1 MSKSKSTLY
10 LSVMILLVTLFFG
23 ESFSRTSEKDVYALT
38 AENIQTFAD
47 IYREIAVNY
56 VDEIDPEKVME
67 AGIDGMLTTLDPYTV
82 YIEKEAKEQLQIF
95 TQGKYQGVGMLLNY
109 RNNTL
114 TVADPP
120 FIGTPAA
127 KAGIRAGD
135 QILEVDG
142 KSTKDMGFN
151 KSVQHIRGPKGTG
164 VTLKIKRLGTP
175 KVLMFTLI
183 REEIKIEDVAY
194 AGMIDDHVGYIKLTR
209 FSKNASREVAQ
220 ALHQLKAAGMK
231 SLIFDLR
238 YNPGGVLEASVQMAD
253 YFLPK
258 KATIVSTKGRTKSSN
273 RTFVSTQEPIFGK
286 GDMVVLVN
294 GGSASASEIFAG
306 AIQDHDRG
314 IVLGDTTFGKGLVQ
328 TIFPLSQISALKMT
342 TAKYY
347 TPSGRC
353 IQRQSYFDSDSTLD
367 NDKAFKTDEG
377 REVYGGGGI
386 APDIYVELPTV
397 NPMLIDMRRNSL
409 FFDFAVKFT
418 SENPLVDSTHIVN
431 DKILTAFKKYLTDK
445 EYSYQHP
452 LEKHLDALKKEINSN
467 GYTKSILRDIQGLE
481 SALDVT
487 KNEIYDHSIEDI
499 KKVLLSELV
508 SKYLGSKA
516 EIELGLQEDVVVNKA
531 RDILNQKENY
541 SFILK
546 K

>member
-1 MSKSKSTLY
+1 MFKFKSCLMLGILVVSQSLSTAY
-10 LSVMILLVTLFFG
+10 ANEPQTDI
-23 ESFSRTSEKDVYALT
+23 YALT
-38 AENIQTFAD
+38 AKNIQTFAD
-47 IYREIAVNY
+47 IYKEIAVNY
-56 VDEIDPEKVME
+56 VDEIDPEKVMD

-82 YIEKEAKEQLQIF
+82 YLEKEGKEQLEIF
-95 TQGKYQGVGMLLNY
+95 TKSKYQGVGMLLNY

-120 FIGTPAA
+120 FIGTPAE

-142 KSTKDMGFN
+142 KSTRDMGFN
-151 KSVQHIRGPKGTG
+151 NSVQHIRGPKGTE
-164 VTLKIKRLGTP
+164 VTLKVKRPGNP
-175 KVLMFTLI
+175 KPLMFTLI

-194 AGMIDDHVGYIKLTR
+194 AGMLNDNTGYIKLIR
-209 FSKNASREVAQ
+209 FSKNASREVAESLQ
-220 ALHQLKAAGMK
+220 RLQAAGMK
-231 SLIFDLR
+231 KLIFDLR
-238 YNPGGVLEASVQMAD
+238 YNPGGVLESSVQMAD

-258 KATIVSTKGRTKSSN
+258 KAVIVSTKGRTKSSN
-273 RTFVSTQEPIFGK
+273 RNFISTQDPLFGQ
-286 GDMVVLVN
+286 GDLIVMVN

-314 IVLGDTTFGKGLVQ
+314 VVIGDTTFGKGLVQ

-353 IQRQSYFDSDSTLD
+353 IQRQSYFDSDSALD
-367 NDKAFKTDEG
+367 NNKAFKTDRG

-386 APDIYVELPTV
+386 APDIYVELPKI

-409 FFDFAVKFT
+409 FFDFAVKYT
-418 SENPLVDSTHIVN
+418 SENPLIDSTNIVN
-431 DKILTAFKKYLTDK
+431 ETVMQAFKTYLMEKDYNY
-445 EYSYQHP
+445 EHP
-452 LEKHLDALKKEINSN
+452 LEKHLDALKNEINSN
-467 GYTKSILRDIQGLE
+467 GYTKTILNDIQDLE
-481 SALDVT
+481 NSLNTT
-487 KNEIYDHSIEDI
+487 KSEIYDHSLNDI

-508 SKYLGSKA
+508 SKYLGSHA
-516 EIELGLQEDVVVNKA
+516 EIELGLKEDVVVQKA
-531 RDILNQKENY
+531 LEILNEHSKY
-541 SFILK
+541 SLFLK